1 MIAPAVPASAP
12 PSHRGD
18 LLRLLLVALVS
29 VAVHAWIL
37 SNTSV
42 TARDSIGFARYARN
56 LLEPGLEPGRSV
68 FGVLRQEKH
77 PPGYPM
83 MVAVGAKI
91 VGAVRELPPSE
102 QFLLGAQWAS
112 CLAGILLAF
121 PSYAFARRLFDSNI
135 AFCSALLL
143 QLLPVLARNTSDGL
157 SDGPFLLFVSTSL
170 WLGVRALRSGG
181 APIGFLLAGLA
192 SAVAYLIRPEGLV
205 LPVAFAGCLLL
216 APLAKKLEFAIAF
229 RAGFAFLLGFA
240 ILAAPYMLAIGGI
253 TNKPAMAVEANPTE
267 ARLPVA
273 GPLFAKTVPSDLN
286 GAKRWG
292 AVAFTAFEEW
302 LKAAHYGVACYAI
315 LGLVLLLPRLL
326 RDPIF
331 WLPLLYGLGHMAVLG
346 LLGFKQGYISERHLL
361 PLTLLGAPFA
371 VGGLPRLIELVYRIP
386 KVGPK
391 LRWNYWFPLT
401 VGLLAALCVWDL
413 RKPLHEDRYGH
424 KVAGLRLA
432 EELNRLTPEE
442 MAGVVIVDHYEWAQ
456 FFSGRSLD
464 AVRPDPEPSA
474 QKLFYLVI
482 ELKPGNELEDV
493 KFQSKR
499 HAMALDL
506 WRERD
511 TTYDGEEL
519 LRYPTGK
526 EAIGRTIVAL
536 WKLKRK

>member
-1 MIAPAVPASAP
+1 MTVRPVP
-12 PSHRGD
+12 PSRRGD
-18 LLRLLLVALVS
+18 LLRSLLVALVS

-56 LLEPGLEPGRSV
+56 LLEPARLEPGRSV

-77 PPGYPM
+77 PPGYPL

-91 VGAVRELPPSE
+91 VGAVRELPPAE

-112 CLAGILLAF
+112 CFAGILLAF

-157 SDGPFLLFVSTSL
+157 SDGPFLLFVSTAL
-170 WLGVRALRSGG
+170 WLGVRAFQSGG
-181 APIGFLLAGLA
+181 RPLGFLLAGLA
-192 SAVAYLIRPEGLV
+192 VAAAYLIRPEAMV
-205 LPVAFAGCLLL
+205 LPVAFAGTLLL
-216 APLAKKLEFAIAF
+216 MPLAKKIEFPVAV
-229 RAGFAFLLGFA
+229 RGGFAFLLGFA
-240 ILAAPYMLAIGGI
+240 ILAAPYMLVIGGI
-253 TNKPAMAVEANPTE
+253 TNKPAMAVDANPIE
-267 ARLPVA
+267 ARLPIA
-273 GPLFAKTVPSDLN
+273 GPLFAKTVPSDLQ

-292 AVAFTAFEEW
+292 AVAITVCEEW
-302 LKAAHYGVACYAI
+302 LKAAHYGVAFYAV
-315 LGLVLLLPRLL
+315 LGLVLLFPRIL
-326 RDPIF
+326 REPIF
-331 WLPLLYGLGHMAVLG
+331 WLPLLYGLGHLGVLG

-361 PLTLLGAPFA
+361 PLTLLGTPLA

-386 KVGPK
+386 KLGPK
-391 LRWNYWFPLT
+391 LRWSYWIPLT
-401 VGLLAALCVWDL
+401 VGLLVVLCLWDL

-432 EELNRLTPEE
+432 EELKKMTPDELE
-442 MAGVVIVDHYEWAQ
+442 GVVVVDHYEWAQ

-464 AVRPDPEPSA
+464 AVPTDPEPSA
-474 QKLFYLVI
+474 QKIFFLIL
-482 ELKPGNELEDV
+482 ELKPGNELEEV

-499 HAMALDL
+499 HELALKL
-506 WRERD
+506 WKERD
-511 TTYDGEEL
+511 AGYEGEEL

-526 EAIGRTIVAL
+526 EAAGRTIVAL